1 MFFLVCGWLRFRRIP
16 VFALVHSMLYG
27 EHESSARPKAA
38 EMVKAGQWAEKRK
51 RTSAGFVGM
60 RLAAR

>member
-1 MFFLVCGWLRFRRIP
+1 M
-16 VFALVHSMLYG
+16 FALVHSMLYG